1 MNAELGNTFPRT
13 PERPTM
19 KKTSSKPTKTRQPK
33 SNENRS
39 DELKR
44 LSRKLTVEE
53 FRREHEAARKGS
65 AAGAILYRR
74 IIE

>member
-1 MNAELGNTFPRT
+1 
-13 PERPTM
+13 M
-19 KKTSSKPTKTRQPK
+19 KKTASKPTKTRRPK

-53 FRREHEAARKGS
+53 FGREHEAARKGS
-65 AAGAILYRR
+65 AAKATLYRR